1 MSTTLSCPRCFTQRS
16 SVRRMRT
23 LSLGVD
29 LATAAA
35 AAGVCLA
42 LAGADSH
49 RQDRQHRTELGN
61 SWYRGAGP
69 AGGQGSIRRRMRCT
83 RCRREVDP
91 DTGMVEILD
100 HVAVDDGGTTNPFA
114 RHRANPWRCG
124 PGHWR
129 AVRPSGMPRRNGLS
143 TLRSMTEFLR
153 RTRRWPRSRKPIWA
167 SEGLASF
174 RENGRGLA
182 KFTGR

>member
-29 LATAAA
+29 LATAGA
-35 AAGVCLA
+35 AAGVRLA

-69 AGGQGSIRRRMRCT
+69 AGSSGGQGSIRRRMRCT
-83 RCRREVDP
+83 HCRREVDP
-91 DTGMVEILD
+91 DIPGWSRSSTMSPLTTAARPTLCSPPGKSMAVWSRALA
-100 HVAVDDGGTTNPFA
+100 HGPTVAHAATKRLVHIAIN
-114 RHRANPWRCG
+114 
-124 PGHWR
+124 
-129 AVRPSGMPRRNGLS
+129 
-143 TLRSMTEFLR
+143 E
-153 RTRRWPRSRKPIWA
+153 RTRSRGRAASRRVHFWRWR
-167 SEGLASF
+167 
-174 RENGRGLA
+174 
-182 KFTGR
+182 